1 MPNYCVNRDAQSNSG
16 DHEVHDLASTK
27 GCLPD
32 PSNQIALGSHPDC
45 RSAVKQAKEQ
55 HFSDANG
62 CFYCA
67 NACHTT

>member
-1 MPNYCVNRDAQSNSG
+1 MPNYCVNMNAQSGSG

-32 PSNQIALGSHPDC
+32 AEHRRDLGWHANC
-45 RSAVKQAKEQ
+45 QSAVIEAKKVY
-55 HFSDANG
+55 SGVNG

-67 NACHTT
+67 TNCHTS